1 MRSNLDDFFSPLTD
15 KLVFIELEDALIL
28 EKFGNV
34 EDGFMVPVFAKDIVE
49 LAQNSNSGIKTMQI
63 VEAVLYLLGIDS
75 QFKYN
80 SQYIYFLENNIEKPE
95 NLGAYIA
102 KSKYEN
108 KNYKDALV
116 YLRAS
121 MIIDDKNLGTIYN
134 YAHIC
139 KEYMS
144 EVDDSSLKNLL
155 LKESQEFFEAVLDID
170 DMHVL
175 ANYQLA
181 YFKLNQGETKEALRH
196 LEIVTD
202 NPIDEGLVKEAN
214 ELIMKLN
221 FEQKIEQVELL
232 IDDLK
237 LEEALDIID
246 EIPEITEDKNL
257 EFRLNYAKGFCLKAF
272 SNFEEA
278 IDAYEKA
285 LAIDNTDTL
294 LLCELGIC
302 YAYIGEFAQALE
314 FYMSALDIEPDSV
327 EIMSNIAIIYLNMS
341 DLENAKLY
349 VKKAMEINPMDEIID
364 ATVKEIRKLEE
375 AQK

>member
-15 KLVFIELEDALIL
+15 KLVFIELEDVLIL

-49 LAQNSNSGIKTMQI
+49 LAQNSNAGIKTMQI

-139 KEYMS
+139 KEYML
-144 EVDDSSLKNLL
+144 EVDDESLKNLL

-175 ANYQLA
+175 SNYQLA
-181 YFKLNQGETKEALRH
+181 YFKLNQGETKEALKH
-196 LEIVTD
+196 LEIVAE
-202 NPIDEGLVKEAN
+202 NPVDEGLVKEAN

-221 FEQKIEQVELL
+221 FEQKIEQIELL

-314 FYMSALDIEPDSV
+314 FYMSALDIETESV

-341 DLENAKLY
+341 DLDNAKLY

-375 AQK
+375 SQK